1 MNLYR
6 AMNEEQLNLVKETGT
21 IIEDREYSA
30 DEIKK
35 VSDNVASHIFFQS
48 KKKINE
54 ERNKYFTILNI
65 LS

>member
-1 MNLYR
+1 MNLYK
-6 AMNEEQLNLVKETGT
+6 AMNEEQLNLVKKIGT

-35 VSDNVASHIFFQS
+35 LSDNVASYIFFQS

>member
-6 AMNEEQLNLVKETGT
+6 AMNEEQLNLIKETGT

-35 VSDNVASHIFFQS
+35 VSDNVASHILFQS
-48 KKKINE
+48 KKKMNE